1 MAMTKAEQAQMEALK
16 VRLALAWPPEPPKPI
31 DIAVAQEASDKPWFR
46 AWWLNTYARRVGPGV
61 VVNDGL
67 HSTSDYTDAQL
78 ETRYDGRSR
87 VSFSKTNGGPWFA
100 TERDALMALH
110 YAVAMECAGHLYQI
124 SKRIEAA

>member
-31 DIAVAQEASDKPWFR
+31 DVAVAQEASDKPWFR
-46 AWWLNTYARRVGPGV
+46 AWWFNSSARSVGLGV
-61 VVNDGL
+61 VVNGL
-67 HSTSDYTDAQL
+67 HSRSNYTDAQL

-87 VSFSKTNGGPWFA
+87 VSLSQTSGGPWFA

-110 YAVAMECAGHLYQI
+110 HAVAMECAGMLYQI
-124 SKRIEAA
+124 SKRIDAA